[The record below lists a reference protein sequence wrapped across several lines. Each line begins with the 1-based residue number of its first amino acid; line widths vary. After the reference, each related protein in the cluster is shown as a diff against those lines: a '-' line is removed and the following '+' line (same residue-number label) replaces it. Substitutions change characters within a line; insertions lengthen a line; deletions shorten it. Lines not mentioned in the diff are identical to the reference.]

1 MNGLPALLGL
11 CALSIQPLREL
22 SRMSL
27 ESLSLSLQ
35 VSMAAVTELPLNVNG
50 QICNRIEQE
59 RASAQGIVGCH
70 GVVP

>member
-1 MNGLPALLGL
+1 MSGLPALLGL
-11 CALSIQPLREL
+11 RALSIQALREL

-50 QICNRIEQE
+50 
-59 RASAQGIVGCH
+59 
-70 GVVP
+70 

>member
-1 MNGLPALLGL
+1 MGLLSILLDL
-11 CALSIQPLREL
+11 CALSIQALREL

-50 QICNRIEQE
+50 
-59 RASAQGIVGCH
+59 
-70 GVVP
+70 